1 LSEDDAADTD
11 ENNEERLA
19 TMQNKVEAKI
29 ATHLFGD
36 TIRCFG
42 EKKKKALMSNLLVT
56 VVELS
61 SRDDPA

>member
-1 LSEDDAADTD
+1 
-11 ENNEERLA
+11 
-19 TMQNKVEAKI
+19 MQNKVEAKI